1 MLPCQRELFE
11 IPADL
16 AYLDSAAY
24 GPIPRP
30 VRAAGEKGVATKS
43 TPWATVIAHDDTWAD
58 RCRAAAAKLVGGDAD
73 GIALGGSVA
82 FAMATAAANLEA
94 PRGTRILRIEREFPS
109 QSLPWD
115 RLAAHTGA
123 MVDVVP
129 WPKDG
134 DWTAAIL
141 AHIARKDAPPLS
153 IAALTPSHW
162 TDGAF
167 IDLDAIAPVVRKAG
181 AALVIDATQAA
192 GAMPV
197 DATRWDADFVAF
209 PTYKWTLGPY
219 SHAFLY
225 AAPRRRDGQPLELH
239 GANQNVTGA
248 RRYDR
253 GERNDPIGL
262 PMAATAMELV
272 LSWGVE
278 AVAERLRHLTGLME
292 QTLREAGCTAR
303 APARRVGHVL
313 GLRPAGGLP
322 EGTAKALAGQRIIVS
337 ERDGA
342 LRISPHVYVTEEEA
356 VRAARA
362 IAALPAFRA

>member
-1 MLPCQRELFE
+1 MLTCQRDLFE

-16 AYLDSAAY
+16 AYLDAAAY
-24 GPIPRP
+24 GPLPLS
-30 VRAAGEKGVATKS
+30 VRAAGETGVTTKS
-43 TPWATVIAHDDTWAD
+43 TPWTNHMAADDSWAE
-58 RCRAAAAKLVGGDAD
+58 RCRAAAAGLIGGDAD

-82 FAMATAAANLEA
+82 FGIATAAANLEA
-94 PRGTRILRIEREFPS
+94 PKGSRILRIEREFPS

-115 RLAAHTGA
+115 RLAARTGA
-123 MVDVVP
+123 VIDVVP
-129 WPKDG
+129 WPEDG
-134 DWTAAIL
+134 DWTRAIL
-141 AHIARKDAPPLS
+141 DRIAPSGAPPLA

-162 TDGAF
+162 TDGAL
-167 IDLDAIAPVVRKAG
+167 IDLDRIAPAVRAAG

-192 GAMPV
+192 GAMPMDV
-197 DATRWDADFVAF
+197 TRWDADFVAF

-225 AAPRRRDGQPLELH
+225 AAPRRREGQPLEPH
-239 GANQNVTGA
+239 GRNQNVAGA

-272 LSWGVE
+272 LSWGTGTI
-278 AVAERLRHLTGLME
+278 AARLRHITETME
-292 QTLREAGCTAR
+292 QALREAGATVA
-303 APARRVGHVL
+303 APARRVGHVI

-322 EGTAKALAGQRIIVS
+322 AGTAKALAAEGVIVS

-342 LRISPHVYVTEEEA
+342 LRISPHVYVTEDEA